1 MTGPNLVR
9 LAWRNLWRNTRR
21 TLLTLVAISF
31 GLLMAVLFTAL
42 QDRSFSDMIDLA
54 ARLHGGHV
62 VVQHPEYLDSPTL
75 DRSVQDAPAKL
86 AAIRALPGVQAAVP
100 RITGNVMVA
109 SARGSYG
116 ALFIAYDPALESPTT
131 LSFLEGVQGDMLDS
145 ADGDGVVLGTRLAK
159 NLGVGIGDKVV
170 YTATDSTGEI
180 VSGLAR
186 LRATVGTG
194 APSLD
199 GALVL
204 LPIESVRRVL
214 GYTPGE
220 VTRIAVFIDD
230 SRNSPRVRDAV
241 NATLTD
247 GAVALT
253 WDEVQPELNGF
264 IAMKVGGARF
274 MELVILILVSASIF
288 NTLFVSVMER
298 TREFGI
304 MLAIG
309 WTPRQVSG
317 LIVLESVWLAISGIV
332 LGAALT
338 TPLYLYLKSHP
349 IDVSAQFAA
358 DGAPMEI
365 AGVGIAPVLQVGI
378 FPESVV
384 VIVCAIVL
392 ATLLSGLY
400 PAWRAGRT
408 VPVES
413 IRLV

>member
-1 MTGPNLVR
+1 MNGLGLAR

-31 GLLMAVLFTAL
+31 GLLMAILFTAL

-54 ARLHGGHV
+54 ARLGGGHV
-62 VVQHPEYLDSPTL
+62 VVQHADYQDTPTL
-75 DRSVQDAPAKL
+75 NRSIPDGAEVL
-86 AAIRALPGVQAAVP
+86 TAIRGLPTVEHAVP
-100 RITGNVMVA
+100 RITGNLMVA
-109 SARGSYG
+109 SARGTYG
-116 ALFIAYDPALESPTT
+116 AFFIAFDPTQENDAT
-131 LSFLEGVQGDMLDS
+131 LSFLEGVQGELFTAPDS
-145 ADGDGVVLGTRLAK
+145 NGIVLGKRLAE
-159 NLGVGIGDKVV
+159 NLAVETGDKVV
-170 YTATDSTGEI
+170 YTATDVNGEI

-186 LRATVGTG
+186 LSAVVGTG

-199 GALVL
+199 GSLVL
-204 LPIESVRRVL
+204 LPIDSVREL
-214 GYTPGE
+214 IGYTPGE
-220 VTRIAVFIDD
+220 TSQVAVFIDD
-230 SRNSPRVRDAV
+230 SRDSPAVRDAV
-241 NATLTD
+241 LPHLGDTTI
-247 GAVALT
+247 ALT

-309 WTPRQVSG
+309 WSPWQVSG
-317 LIVLESVWLAISGIV
+317 LILWESVWLALTGIG
-332 LGAALT
+332 LGTLLT
-338 TPLYLYLKSHP
+338 APLYFYLSANP
-349 IDVSAQFAA
+349 IDISAQLAGQ
-358 DGAPMEI
+358 DQIEV
-365 AGVGIAPVLQVGI
+365 AGVGMSSELPVGI
-378 FPESVV
+378 FPENVV
-384 VIVCAIVL
+384 LIVTAILL
-392 ATLLSGLY
+392 ATVLSGLY